1 MNRQYQTNIQF
12 TLLEKNIKKSYNK
25 SMRILVVEDQENLA
39 KLVKKGLES
48 EGFAVDYVTDG
59 EVASRRIT
67 FNHKDYDLMI
77 LDLML
82 PKKDGI
88 TVCKEMR
95 AKNIH
100 TPILMLTAKDSTE
113 DIISGLNAG
122 ADDYLIK
129 PFSFEIL
136 LARIRALL
144 RRPETALSTE
154 LRVKNITLNPTSRK
168 IYKGKKEIKLT
179 LKEFSLLEYLMRNPD
194 RALGREQFLSNVW
207 DFAFDSFSNVV
218 DVHITSLR
226 KKLGDK
232 NGDLLETV
240 RGVGYKLNS

>member
-1 MNRQYQTNIQF
+1 M
-12 TLLEKNIKKSYNK
+12 K
-25 SMRILVVEDQENLA
+25 ILVVEDQENLA

-59 EVASRRIT
+59 ETASTRIEMC
-67 FNHKDYDLMI
+67 KKEYDIII

-88 TVCKEMR
+88 QVCKEVR
-95 AKNIH
+95 AKKIA
-100 TPILMLTAKDSTE
+100 TPILMLTAKDSAE
-113 DIISGLNAG
+113 DIIAGLNAG

-144 RRPETALSTE
+144 RRPELLLPTKLQIQH
-154 LRVKNITLNPTSRK
+154 ITLDPASKKVFKKN
-168 IYKGKKEIKLT
+168 KEIKLT
-179 LKEFSLLEYLMRNPD
+179 LKEFSLLEFLMRNPD
-194 RALGREQFLSNVW
+194 HALRREQILSNVW
-207 DFAFDSFSNVV
+207 DFAFDSLSNVV
-218 DVHITSLR
+218 DVHVTSLR

-232 NGDLLETV
+232 KGLLLETV
-240 RGVGYKLNS
+240 RGVGYKINSKEKLGKR

>member
-1 MNRQYQTNIQF
+1 M
-12 TLLEKNIKKSYNK
+12 K
-25 SMRILVVEDQENLA
+25 ILVVEDQENLA

-59 EVASRRIT
+59 ELACRRIEMCQ
-67 FNHKDYDLMI
+67 KEYDLMV

-88 TVCKEMR
+88 QVCKETR
-95 AKNIH
+95 AKKISI
-100 TPILMLTAKDSTE
+100 PILMLTAKDSTE
-113 DIISGLNAG
+113 DIIAGLNAG

-129 PFSFEIL
+129 PFSFDIL

-144 RRPETALSTE
+144 RRPEPVLPTE
-154 LRVKNITLNPTSRK
+154 LEIQNITLDPSSRK
-168 IYKGKKEIKLT
+168 VFKGKKEIKLT

-194 RALGREQFLSNVW
+194 HALGREQILSNVW

-232 NGDLLETV
+232 KGELLETV
-240 RGVGYKLNS
+240 RGVGYKINS